1 MTDALRIALVLVAS
15 YCIGGIP
22 WGLVLVRAIK
32 HVDIRD
38 FGSGKTG
45 ATNVLRLLGWQGF
58 VVALV
63 LDALK
68 GIGAVL
74 LARYVTGNSWVEA
87 AAGLLA
93 ISGHC
98 WSPYLG
104 FRGGGR
110 GMVTAMGAA
119 FTMAP
124 GLILLVP
131 VFLIPV
137 LLTRYMSLGNVTVSL
152 SAPVVLLIGALLGW
166 SPWAYFIFGLA
177 GCALILINHSDN
189 IQRLLAGTERK
200 IGDKVTPRSP
210 EPGAQAH

>member
-1 MTDALRIALVLVAS
+1 MTRILLVAVVLVAS

-22 WGLVLVRAIK
+22 WGLVLVQAIK
-32 HVDIRD
+32 HVDVRD
-38 FGSGKTG
+38 YGSGKTG

-68 GIGAVL
+68 GISAVL
-74 LARYVTGNSWVEA
+74 LARYVTGSSWVEA
-87 AAGLLA
+87 AAGILA

-104 FRGGGR
+104 FRSGGR

-124 GLILLVP
+124 GLILLFP

-137 LLTRYMSLGNVTVSL
+137 LLTRYMSLGNVTASL

-166 SPWAYFIFGLA
+166 SPWAYFVFGTA

-200 IGDKVTPRSP
+200 IGEKVTPRNP

>member
-1 MTDALRIALVLVAS
+1 MSHALRIALVLVAS

-32 HVDIRD
+32 HVDVRD

-58 VVALV
+58 VAVLV
-63 LDALK
+63 LDAAK

-74 LARYVTGNSWVEA
+74 LAQYVTDNSWVKA

-104 FRGGGR
+104 FRSGGR

-200 IGDKVTPRSP
+200 IGDKVVPRSP

>member
-1 MTDALRIALVLVAS
+1 MTRALLIALVLVAS

-32 HVDIRD
+32 HVDVRD

-58 VVALV
+58 VVVLI

-87 AAGLLA
+87 AAGILA

-137 LLTRYMSLGNVTVSL
+137 LLTRYMSLGNVTASL

-166 SPWAYFIFGLA
+166 SPWAYFVFGTA

-210 EPGAQAH
+210 EPGAHAH

>member
-1 MTDALRIALVLVAS
+1 MSRALLIAVVLVAS

-32 HVDIRD
+32 HLDVRD

-45 ATNVLRLLGWQGF
+45 ATNVLRVLGWQGF
-58 VVALV
+58 VAVV
-63 LDALK
+63 ILDALK
-68 GIGAVL
+68 GCGAVL
-74 LARYVTGNSWVEA
+74 LARVVTGNSWVEG

-152 SAPVVLLIGALLGW
+152 SAPVVLLVGALLGW
-166 SPWAYFIFGLA
+166 SPWAYFVFGMA
-177 GCALILINHSDN
+177 GCALILLNHSDN

-200 IGDKVTPRSP
+200 IGDNVTARSP

>member
-1 MTDALRIALVLVAS
+1 MIHSVQIALVLVAS

-22 WGLVLVRAIK
+22 WGLVLVRLIK
-32 HVDIRD
+32 HVDVRD

-58 VVALV
+58 AAIVV
-63 LDALK
+63 LDAAK
-68 GIGAVL
+68 GAGAVI
-74 LARYVTGNSWVEA
+74 LARVVTGNAWVEG
-87 AAGLLA
+87 AAGILA

-98 WSPYLG
+98 WSPYLR

-119 FTMAP
+119 FMMAP

-137 LLTRYMSLGNVTVSL
+137 LLTKYMSLGNVTASL
-152 SAPVVLLIGALLGW
+152 AAPIVLLVGALLGW
-166 SPWAYFIFGLA
+166 SPWAYFFFGTA
-177 GCALILINHSDN
+177 GCALILVNHSDN

-200 IGDKVTPRSP
+200 IGDQVTPRAP
-210 EPGAQAH
+210 EPGT